1 MATVKEQQIFIAI
14 EVDALTGEVTE
25 RPLSDEELA
34 QRQADEL
41 AAKALEAEAQAKA
54 AARES
59 ALAKLADLGLT
70 EEEVA
75 AL

>member
-1 MATVKEQQIFIAI
+1 MSEILTAVI
-14 EVDALTGEVTE
+14 VDALTGETVEREFTAEEVFERESMQTE
-25 RPLSDEELA
+25 VEA
-34 QRQADEL
+34 TQAEFT
-41 AAKALEAEAQAKA
+41 AKA

-70 EEEVA
+70 AEEIA